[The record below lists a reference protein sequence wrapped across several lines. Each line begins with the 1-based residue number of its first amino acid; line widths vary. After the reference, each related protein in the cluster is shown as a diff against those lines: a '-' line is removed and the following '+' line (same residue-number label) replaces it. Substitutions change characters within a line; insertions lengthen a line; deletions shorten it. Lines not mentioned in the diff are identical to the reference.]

1 MRNIRTF
8 MHLQT
13 IERNIIFIDII
24 NINFVMHF
32 ECNLMQN
39 NKLLMLWFYVDTEK
53 LRFLTY
59 V

>member
-1 MRNIRTF
+1 

-39 NKLLMLWFYVDTEK
+39 NKLLML
-53 LRFLTY
+53 
-59 V
+59 

>member
-1 MRNIRTF
+1 

-13 IERNIIFIDII
+13 IETNIIFIDIV

-39 NKLLMLWFYVDTEK
+39 NKLLML
-53 LRFLTY
+53 RFNGGY
-59 V
+59 RKA